1 MGKKFNYVLLI
12 LIICAIIISVISN
25 FYFQRNSFLS
35 TDNEQH
41 FYDMRKAYDDKYIPH
56 TGARLVTSGLLVD
69 DSIPRVPGAGFY
81 SKFLLLFN
89 LSGANYYI
97 ARIIDVSLYLLVL
110 FIFLIWLYFRFGF
123 ISAAIMTSFI
133 AVNCILFEATTSF
146 TNPNS
151 VVMFSFLF
159 CMFFVE
165 YLRDTKYSKIFAALL
180 FPVLAI
186 MGQFHFAVYYGIV
199 PTLLVYL
206 IIKRNY
212 SKKYFKYLALGVF
225 ISFLLYLPYLIVEI
239 QNGFDNS
246 LKMINLSKGYTVPFY
261 KRFPQIYA
269 QIIYP
274 TFTLNKFDVK
284 TAFTYWG
291 VFSPIVIIAI
301 IISHVIVIA
310 SFVYSIIFL
319 CKKDLFKGQRFKND
333 SLLKEA
339 LFFYFLYIPVAI
351 LCPMILKGKGG
362 GYVYHFSIYALSFF
376 TILLFANYLYYQKNK
391 LFMFLVIFMFIH
403 ILAVPWHY
411 YKQTYKYSLVGK
423 KQRLAYDVV
432 KNMAKDAN
440 GEYYKLYSRDIF
452 NYAQNLFLT
461 KKENSSSDSD
471 YKIEYLITE
480 NTNSSLYRYNDDDRA
495 KEREPDRA
503 LTLYYWYSLVNRP
516 NVEDTTSDFMLD
528 NNSLLIYTN
537 ELFNL
542 YRKDIK

>member
-1 MGKKFNYVLLI
+1 
-12 LIICAIIISVISN
+12 
-25 FYFQRNSFLS
+25 
-35 TDNEQH
+35 
-41 FYDMRKAYDDKYIPH
+41 MRKAYDDKYIPH

-89 LSGANYYI
+89 LGGENYYI

-123 ISAAIMTSFI
+123 ISAAIMTSFM

-362 GYVYHFSIYALSFF
+362 GYVYHFSMYALSFF

>member
-1 MGKKFNYVLLI
+1 MEKNLKNKLLI
-12 LIICAIIISVISN
+12 LIIASVVISIIAN

-41 FYDMRKAYDDKYIPH
+41 FYDMRKAYDNKYIPH
-56 TGARLVTSGLLVD
+56 TGARLVTSGLLID
-69 DSIPRVPGAGFY
+69 DNIARVPGAGFY

-89 LSGANYYI
+89 LGGANYYT

-123 ISAAIMTSFI
+123 ISAAIMTSFM

-165 YLRDTKYSKIFAALL
+165 YLRDTKYSKFFAALL

-239 QNGFDNS
+239 QNGFNNS
-246 LKMINLSKGYTVPFY
+246 LKMINLSKSYAVPFY

-284 TAFTYWG
+284 TALTYWG

-319 CKKDLFKGQRFKND
+319 CKKDLFKGQRFQND
-333 SLLKEA
+333 TILKEI

-376 TILLFANYLYYQKNK
+376 TILLFVNYLYYQKNK

-403 ILAVPWHY
+403 VLAVPWHY

-423 KQRLAYDVV
+423 KQRLTYDVV
-432 KNMAKDAN
+432 KNMAKDAK
-440 GEYYKLYSRDIF
+440 GEPYKLYSRDIF

-461 KKENSSSDSD
+461 EKENSSSVSNC
-471 YKIEYLITE
+471 KIEYLITE
-480 NTNSSLYRYNDDDRA
+480 NTNSALYRYNDDDRA

-503 LTLYYWYSLVNRP
+503 LTLYYWYSFVNRP
-516 NVEDTTSDFMLD
+516 NVDDNTSEFIVD
-528 NNSLLIYTN
+528 NNSLLVYTN
-537 ELFNL
+537 EFFNL

>member
-1 MGKKFNYVLLI
+1 MVKNSKIIFLSLI
-12 LIICAIIISVISN
+12 VISIIISIVSN

-35 TDNEQH
+35 NDNEQH
-41 FYDMRKAYDDKYIPH
+41 FYDMRMAYDNKYIPH

-69 DSIPRVPGAGFY
+69 DIARVPGAGFY

-89 LSGANYYI
+89 LSGENYYI
-97 ARIIDVSLYLLVL
+97 ARIIDVSIYLLVL
-110 FIFLIWLYFRFGF
+110 FIFLMWIYFRFGF
-123 ISAAIMTSFI
+123 ISAVIMTSFM

-146 TNPNS
+146 TNPNP
-151 VVMFSFLF
+151 VVMFSFIF
-159 CMFFVE
+159 CMFFAE
-165 YLRDTKYSKIFAALL
+165 YLRDGKYSKIFAALL

-186 MGQFHFAVYYGIV
+186 MGQFHFAVYYGVV

-239 QNGFDNS
+239 QNGFNNS
-246 LKMINLSKGYTVPFY
+246 LKMINLSKSYTVPFY

-269 QIIYP
+269 QIIFP

-284 TAFTYWG
+284 TVLTYWG
-291 VFSPIVIIAI
+291 VFSPIMIIVI

-319 CKKDLFKGQRFKND
+319 RNKNLSKDYPI
-333 SLLKEA
+333 LKEI

-362 GYVYHFSIYALSFF
+362 GYVYHFSMYALSFF
-376 TILLFANYLYYQKNK
+376 TILLFVNYLYNKKSK
-391 LFMFLVIFMFIH
+391 LFMFLIIFMFIH

-411 YKQTYKYSLVGK
+411 YKQNYDFSLVGK
-423 KQRLAYDVV
+423 KQRLSYDIV

-440 GEYYKLYSRDIF
+440 GEPFTLYSRNIF
-452 NYAQNLFLT
+452 NYAMNLFLT
-461 KKENSSSDSD
+461 KKENTYTNQN

-480 NTNSSLYRYNDDDRA
+480 NTNSNLYAKDDNNI
-495 KEREPDRA
+495 KIIPHHN
-503 LTLYYWYSLVNRP
+503 LSVYYWYSTP
-516 NVEDTTSDFMLD
+516 NKPNFEDNSSEFIFDD
-528 NNSLLIYTN
+528 NCKLIYTN
-537 ELFNL
+537 ELFSL
-542 YRKDIK
+542 YKKEL

>member
-1 MGKKFNYVLLI
+1 MIKNLNILLLT
-12 LIICAIIISVISN
+12 LIITSLIVSIVCN
-25 FYFQRNSFLS
+25 FYFQKNSFLS

-41 FYDMRKAYDDKYIPH
+41 FYDMRTAYDNKYIPH

-69 DSIPRVPGAGFY
+69 DIARVLGAAFY
-81 SKFLLLFN
+81 SKFLLLFC
-89 LSGANYYI
+89 LSNNNYYM
-97 ARIIDVSLYLLVL
+97 ARIIDVSLYLSVL
-110 FIFLIWLYFRFGF
+110 FIFLIWIYFRFGF
-123 ISAAIMTSFI
+123 VSAAIMTSFMS
-133 AVNCILFEATTSF
+133 VNCVIFEATTSF

-159 CMFFVE
+159 CMFFAE

-206 IIKRNY
+206 IIKRDY

-239 QNGFDNS
+239 QNGFNNS
-246 LKMINLSKGYTVPFY
+246 LKMINLSKSYTVAFY

-269 QIIYP
+269 QIIFP

-284 TAFTYWG
+284 TALTYWSI
-291 VFSPIVIIAI
+291 FSPIVIITI
-301 IISHVIVIA
+301 ITSHIIVIS

-319 CKKDLFKGQRFKND
+319 CNKDLFRGQRFKND
-333 SLLKEA
+333 SLLKEV
-339 LFFYFLYIPVAI
+339 LYFYFLYIPVAI

-362 GYVYHFSIYALSFF
+362 GYVYHFSMYALSFF
-376 TILLFANYLYYQKNK
+376 TILLFVNYLYYQKNK

-403 ILAVPWHY
+403 ILAVPLHY
-411 YKQTYKYSLVGK
+411 YKQTYRYSLVGK
-423 KQRLAYDVV
+423 KQRLTYDII

-440 GEYYKLYSRDIF
+440 GESYKLYSRDIF
-452 NYAQNLFLT
+452 NYAENLFLT
-461 KKENSSSDSD
+461 DKENSSSISN
-471 YKIEYLITE
+471 YKILYVITE
-480 NTNSSLYRYNDDDRA
+480 NTNSVLYRYNDNDRVKY
-495 KEREPDRA
+495 KEPNKA

-516 NVEDTTSDFMLD
+516 NKDDNIIDFRFD
-528 NNSLLIYTN
+528 SNALLIYTN

-542 YRKDIK
+542 YRKKL

>member
-1 MGKKFNYVLLI
+1 MNKNLKNILLA
-12 LIICAIIISVISN
+12 LIIISIIISIVSN

-41 FYDMRKAYDDKYIPH
+41 FYDMRKAYDEKYIPH
-56 TGARLVTSGLLVD
+56 TGARLVTNGLLVSD
-69 DSIPRVPGAGFY
+69 DIARVPGSGFY

-89 LSGANYYI
+89 LGGANYYT
-97 ARIIDVSLYLLVL
+97 ARIIDVSLYLLIL
-110 FIFLIWLYFRFGF
+110 FIFLVWLYFRFGF
-123 ISAAIMTSFI
+123 IFAAIMTSFM

-146 TNPNS
+146 TNPNT
-151 VVMFSFLF
+151 VVMFSYIF

-186 MGQFHFAVYYGIV
+186 MGQFHFAVYYGVV

-225 ISFLLYLPYLIVEI
+225 ISFLLYLPYLVVEI
-239 QNGFDNS
+239 QNGFNNS
-246 LKMINLSKGYTVPFY
+246 LKMINLSKGYTVPFS

-284 TAFTYWG
+284 TALTYWG

-301 IISHVIVIA
+301 IISHIIVIA

-319 CKKDLFKGQRFKND
+319 CKKDLFKGQRFQND
-333 SLLKEA
+333 SILKEV

-362 GYVYHFSIYALSFF
+362 GYVYHFSMYAISFF
-376 TILLFANYLYYQKNK
+376 TILLFVNYLYYQKNK

-411 YKQTYKYSLVGK
+411 YKQTYKFSLVGK
-423 KQRLAYDVV
+423 KQRLTYDVV

-440 GEYYKLYSRDIF
+440 GEPFTLYSRNIF

-461 KKENSSSDSD
+461 DKENSSSVSN

-480 NTNSSLYRYNDDDRA
+480 NTNSALYRYNDDDRA

-503 LTLYYWYSLVNRP
+503 LTLYYWYSFINRP
-516 NVEDTTSDFMLD
+516 NVEDNTFEFKIDS
-528 NNSLLIYTN
+528 NSSLIYTN
-537 ELFNL
+537 EFFNL

>member
-1 MGKKFNYVLLI
+1 MVKNSKIIFLSLI
-12 LIICAIIISVISN
+12 VISIIISIVSN

-35 TDNEQH
+35 NDNEQH
-41 FYDMRKAYDDKYIPH
+41 FYDMRMAYDNKYIPH
-56 TGARLVTSGLLVD
+56 IGARLVTSGLLVD
-69 DSIPRVPGAGFY
+69 DIARVPGAGFY

-89 LSGANYYI
+89 LSGENYYI
-97 ARIIDVSLYLLVL
+97 ARIIDVSIYLLVL
-110 FIFLIWLYFRFGF
+110 FIFLIWIYFRFGF
-123 ISAAIMTSFI
+123 ISGVIMTSFM

-146 TNPNS
+146 TNPNP
-151 VVMFSFLF
+151 VVMFSFIF
-159 CMFFVE
+159 CMFFAE
-165 YLRDTKYSKIFAALL
+165 YLRDGKYSKIFASLL

-186 MGQFHFAVYYGIV
+186 MGQFHFAVYYGVV

-239 QNGFDNS
+239 QNGFNNS
-246 LKMINLSKGYTVPFY
+246 LKMINLSKSYTVPFY

-269 QIIYP
+269 QIIFP

-284 TAFTYWG
+284 TVLTYWG
-291 VFSPIVIIAI
+291 VFSPIMIIVI

-319 CKKDLFKGQRFKND
+319 RNKNLSKDYPI
-333 SLLKEA
+333 LKEI

-362 GYVYHFSIYALSFF
+362 GYVYHFSMYALSFF
-376 TILLFANYLYYQKNK
+376 TILLFVNYLYNKKSK
-391 LFMFLVIFMFIH
+391 LFMFLIIFIFIH

-411 YKQTYKYSLVGK
+411 YKQNYDFSLVGK
-423 KQRLAYDVV
+423 KQRLSYDIV

-440 GEYYKLYSRDIF
+440 GEPFTLYSRNIF
-452 NYAQNLFLT
+452 NYAMNLFLT
-461 KKENSSSDSD
+461 KKENTYTNQN

-480 NTNSSLYRYNDDDRA
+480 NTNSNLYAKDDNNI
-495 KEREPDRA
+495 KIIPHHN
-503 LTLYYWYSLVNRP
+503 LSVYYWYSTP
-516 NVEDTTSDFMLD
+516 NKPNFEDNSSEFIFDD
-528 NNSLLIYTN
+528 NCKLIYTN
-537 ELFNL
+537 ELFSL
-542 YRKDIK
+542 YKKEL

>member
-1 MGKKFNYVLLI
+1 MSDAKLNVLLKL
-12 LIICAIIISVISN
+12 LIVLSIIISLISS
-25 FYFQRNSFLS
+25 FYFQKDYFLS
-35 TDNEQH
+35 NDNEQH
-41 FYDMRKAYDDKYIPH
+41 FYEMRTAHDNKEIPH

-69 DSIPRVPGAGFY
+69 DIARVPGAGFY

-89 LSGANYYI
+89 LGGENYYT

-110 FIFLIWLYFRFGF
+110 FIFLIWIYFRFGF
-123 ISAAIMTSFI
+123 VSAAIMTSFM
-133 AVNCILFEATTSF
+133 AVNCIIFEAVTSF
-146 TNPNS
+146 TNPNP

-165 YLRDTKYSKIFAALL
+165 YLRDEKYSKVFASLL

-206 IIKRNY
+206 IIKRDY

-225 ISFLLYLPYLIVEI
+225 ISFLLYLPYLIAEI
-239 QNGFDNS
+239 QNGFNNS

-269 QIIYP
+269 QIIFP

-284 TAFTYWG
+284 TALTYWG
-291 VFSPIVIIAI
+291 IFSPIVIITI
-301 IISHVIVIA
+301 IVSHVIVIA
-310 SFVYSIIFL
+310 SFVYSIMFL
-319 CKKDLFKGQRFKND
+319 YKKDLFRGKRFKND
-333 SLLKEA
+333 AVLKEV

-362 GYVYHFSIYALSFF
+362 GYVYHFSMFALSFF
-376 TILLFANYLYYQKNK
+376 TILLFTNYLYYEKTK
-391 LFMFLVIFMFIH
+391 LFNLLIIFMFIH

-411 YKQTYKYSLVGK
+411 YKQNDYFSLIGK
-423 KQRLAYDVV
+423 KQRLTYDIV
-432 KNMAKDAN
+432 KNMAKDAD
-440 GEYYKLYSRDIF
+440 GKPFTLYSRNIF
-452 NYAQNLFLT
+452 NYAMNLFLT
-461 KKENSSSDSD
+461 KKENAYTNQD

-480 NTNSSLYRYNDDDRA
+480 NTNSSLYAKDDSNI
-495 KEREPDRA
+495 KIIPHHN
-503 LTLYYWYSLVNRP
+503 LSLYYWYS
-516 NVEDTTSDFMLD
+516 TSNKPDFDD
-528 NNSLLIYTN
+528 NSEQFLFDSNSVLIYTN

-542 YRKDIK
+542 YRKKLN

>member
-1 MGKKFNYVLLI
+1 MEKSIKNKLLI
-12 LIICAIIISVISN
+12 LIIASVVISIIAN

-41 FYDMRKAYDDKYIPH
+41 FYDMRKAYDNKYIPH
-56 TGARLVTSGLLVD
+56 TGARLVTNGLLVD
-69 DSIPRVPGAGFY
+69 DNAVKVPGAGFY

-89 LSGANYYI
+89 LGGANYYT
-97 ARIIDVSLYLLVL
+97 ARIIDVSLYLLIL

-123 ISAAIMTSFI
+123 ISAAIMTSFM

-186 MGQFHFAVYYGIV
+186 MGQFHFAVYYGVV

-206 IIKRNY
+206 IIKRDY

-225 ISFLLYLPYLIVEI
+225 ISFLLYLPYLVVEI
-239 QNGFDNS
+239 QNGFNNS

-284 TAFTYWG
+284 TALTYWG
-291 VFSPIVIIAI
+291 WASPIVIIAI

-319 CKKDLFKGQRFKND
+319 CKKDLFKGQRFQND
-333 SLLKEA
+333 TILKEI

-376 TILLFANYLYYQKNK
+376 TILLFVNYLYYQKNK

-403 ILAVPWHY
+403 VLAVPWHY

-423 KQRLAYDVV
+423 KQRLTYDVV
-432 KNMAKDAN
+432 KNMAKDAK
-440 GEYYKLYSRDIF
+440 GEPYKLYSRDIF

-461 KKENSSSDSD
+461 EKENSSSVSN

-480 NTNSSLYRYNDDDRA
+480 NTNSALYRYNDDDRA

-503 LTLYYWYSLVNRP
+503 LTLYYWYSFVNRP
-516 NVEDTTSDFMLD
+516 NVDDNTSEFIVD
-528 NNSLLIYTN
+528 NNSLLVYTN
-537 ELFNL
+537 EFFNL

>member
-1 MGKKFNYVLLI
+1 MEKKINYVLLI

-41 FYDMRKAYDDKYIPH
+41 FYDMRKAYDEKYIPH
-56 TGARLVTSGLLVD
+56 TGARLVTNGLLVSD
-69 DSIPRVPGAGFY
+69 DIARVPGAGFY

-89 LSGANYYI
+89 LGGENYYT

-110 FIFLIWLYFRFGF
+110 FIFLVWIYFRFG
-123 ISAAIMTSFI
+123 IVSAAIMTSFI
-133 AVNCILFEATTSF
+133 AVSCILFEATTSF
-146 TNPNS
+146 TNPNP

-159 CMFFVE
+159 CIFFVE
-165 YLRDTKYSKIFAALL
+165 YLRDEKYSKVFAALL
-180 FPVLAI
+180 FPILAI

-206 IIKRNY
+206 IIKRDY
-212 SKKYFKYLALGVF
+212 SKKYLKYLALGVF

-239 QNGFDNS
+239 QNGFNNS
-246 LKMINLSKGYTVPFY
+246 LKMINLSKSYTVPFY

-269 QIIYP
+269 QIIFP

-284 TAFTYWG
+284 TALTYWG
-291 VFSPIVIIAI
+291 IFSPIVIITI

-310 SFVYSIIFL
+310 SFIYSIMFL
-319 CKKDLFKGQRFKND
+319 CKKDLFKCKRFKND
-333 SLLKEA
+333 TILKEV

-362 GYVYHFSIYALSFF
+362 GYVYHFSMFALSFF
-376 TILLFANYLYYQKNK
+376 TILLFTNYLYYEKNK
-391 LFMFLVIFMFIH
+391 LFMFLIIFMFIH
-403 ILAVPWHY
+403 IFAVPWHY

-423 KQRLAYDVV
+423 KQRLTYDAV

-440 GEYYKLYSRDIF
+440 GEPYKLYSRDIF

-461 KKENSSSDSD
+461 EKENSSSVSN

-480 NTNSSLYRYNDDDRA
+480 NTNSALYRYNDDDRA
-495 KEREPDRA
+495 KEKEPDRA
-503 LTLYYWYSLVNRP
+503 LTLYYWYSTANRE
-516 NVEDTTSDFMLD
+516 NFDD
-528 NNSLLIYTN
+528 NSGQFVFDSNSVLIYTN

-542 YRKDIK
+542 YRNKLN

>member
-1 MGKKFNYVLLI
+1 MVKNSKIIFLSLI
-12 LIICAIIISVISN
+12 VISIIISIVSN

-35 TDNEQH
+35 NDNEQH
-41 FYDMRKAYDDKYIPH
+41 FYDMRMAYDNKYIPH

-69 DSIPRVPGAGFY
+69 DIARVPGAGFY

-89 LSGANYYI
+89 LSGENYYI
-97 ARIIDVSLYLLVL
+97 ARIIDVSIYLLVL
-110 FIFLIWLYFRFGF
+110 FIFLIWIYFRFGF
-123 ISAAIMTSFI
+123 ISAVIMTSFM

-146 TNPNS
+146 TNPNP
-151 VVMFSFLF
+151 VVMFSFIF

-165 YLRDTKYSKIFAALL
+165 YLRDEKYSKIFAALL

-239 QNGFDNS
+239 QNGFNNS

-269 QIIYP
+269 QIIFP

-284 TAFTYWG
+284 TALTYWG
-291 VFSPIVIIAI
+291 AFSPIMIIVI

-319 CKKDLFKGQRFKND
+319 CKKDLSKD
-333 SLLKEA
+333 YPILKEV

-362 GYVYHFSIYALSFF
+362 GYVYHFSMYALSFF
-376 TILLFANYLYYQKNK
+376 TILLFVNYLYNKKSK
-391 LFMFLVIFMFIH
+391 LFMFLIIFMFIH

-411 YKQTYKYSLVGK
+411 YKQNEYFSMIGK
-423 KQRLAYDVV
+423 KQRLSYDIV

-440 GEYYKLYSRDIF
+440 GESFTLYSRNIF
-452 NYAQNLFLT
+452 NYAMNLFLT
-461 KKENSSSDSD
+461 KEENTYTNQN

-480 NTNSSLYRYNDDDRA
+480 NTNSNLYAKDDNNI
-495 KEREPDRA
+495 KIIPHHN
-503 LTLYYWYSLVNRP
+503 LSLYYWYSTP
-516 NVEDTTSDFMLD
+516 NKPKFDD
-528 NNSLLIYTN
+528 NSSEFIFDDNSKLIYTN
-537 ELFNL
+537 ELFSL
-542 YRKDIK
+542 YKKEL